1 MLALE
6 FRKSMALPLPLLKHY
21 MYRHSWQ
28 LPWRSPGVGAA
39 VVAIKAETRSL
50 LFSHPLQA
58 VTEYIGTDT
67 IALGWYSQLPC

>member
-1 MLALE
+1 
-6 FRKSMALPLPLLKHY
+6 MAATVEE
-21 MYRHSWQ
+21 
-28 LPWRSPGVGAA
+28 PGVGAA

-50 LFSHPLQA
+50 LFSHPLQV